1 MVESVNDI
9 RREFDANSDVRPF
22 ESTPDRNDMVGKVI
36 PGQVPGI
43 EDCQSGF
50 TLPATLLA
58 QYPALR
64 KRPWDQVATSTHDF
78 SDISA
83 TRKRLDATYSEQQSL
98 YMQAKAQAAAQ
109 TNSQQTHHM
118 PTSPDILQQQQLQLQ
133 RQHQKRLLAIE
144 AQVAA
149 AQKIRQ
155 QIPLTPQQRQQ
166 LLAAVAAPRT
176 PQPGQLTLQQQVAA
190 VPHQSVAPQP

>member
-22 ESTPDRNDMVGKVI
+22 ESTPGRNDMIGKVI
-36 PGQVPGI
+36 PGQVPEI
-43 EDCQSGF
+43 EDGQSGF
-50 TLPATLLA
+50 TLPATLQA

-64 KRPWDQVATSTHDF
+64 KRQWDQVATSTHEV
-78 SDISA
+78 SDSVA
-83 TRKRLDATYSEQQSL
+83 RKRLDATYNEQQSL

-118 PTSPDILQQQQLQLQ
+118 PTSPDILQQQQLQLR
-133 RQHQKRLLAIE
+133 RQYQKRLLD
-144 AQVAA
+144 AA
-149 AQKIRQ
+149 AQKILQ

-166 LLAAVAAPRT
+166 LPAAVAAPRT
-176 PQPGQLTLQQQVAA
+176 PQPGQVTLQQQVAA
-190 VPHQSVAPQP
+190 VPHQSVTPQP